1 MLHFDTSRFI
11 EKGFP
16 FDIHVI
22 TIHEDFPVHT
32 HDFAELV
39 VILDGFASH
48 RIDNHN
54 YDIHPGD
61 VYLLRGNVT
70 HGFFNVNNLELCN
83 IMFDPERLVL
93 SLFDLKQIEGFHSFF
108 VFEPYFRKNYH
119 FRNKLRLDYS
129 RLKNVREYINKM
141 MEEYQQKPPGFRNRI
156 TLLINDLILYLSR
169 EYNQVSDDES
179 SRLSKL
185 SKVVAYMENNY
196 LKSIKVSDLAQM
208 AHLSE
213 RQFSRIFKE
222 SFQQTPIDFL
232 IMLKIRYAIRLLTE
246 TDIPI
251 NQVAF
256 NSGFSDPN
264 YFSRIFRKKTKQ
276 TPVFC
281 RKEAVSFASKP

>member
-39 VILDGFASH
+39 IVLDGFASH
-48 RIDNHN
+48 RIDNHV

-61 VYLLRGNVT
+61 IYLLKGNVS
-70 HGFFNVNNLELCN
+70 HGFINVHNLELCN
-83 IMFDPERLVL
+83 VMFDPDALLL
-93 SLFDLKQIEGFHSFF
+93 SLYDLKHIEGFHSFF
-108 VFEPYFRKNYH
+108 IFEPYFRKNYH

-129 RLKNVREYINKM
+129 RLQNIRVYINQM
-141 MEEYQQKPPGFRNRI
+141 MEEYHQKPQGFRNRI
-156 TLLINDLILYLSR
+156 TLLLNDLILYLSR
-169 EYNQVSDDES
+169 EYNHVSDDSS

-196 LKSIKVSDLAQM
+196 LKQIKVSDLAQM

-213 RQFSRIFKE
+213 RQFTRIFKE
-222 SFQQTPIDFL
+222 SFYQTPIDFL
-232 IMLKIRYAIRLLTE
+232 LSMKIRHACQLLAD
-246 TDIPI
+246 TDYSV
-251 NQVAF
+251 NQVAYL
-256 NSGFSDPN
+256 SGFSDPN
-264 YFSRIFRKKTKQ
+264 YFSRVFRKKMNQ
-276 TPVFC
+276 SPVTFK
-281 RKEAVSFASKP
+281 RNKNDTIT